1 MASIKTR
8 QQLPDLAKPTADLI
22 EKFGFQWELDFEYP
36 TPDAAKRVQIRE
48 EKHYVPRAMVMQ
60 IAAAMAR
67 QEKFAPVVVTAD
79 GYLIDG
85 NTRTAAARHNRQ
97 PFIQALIIQDKYE
110 GATDKVT
117 RRLRLLG
124 AAFNARHGKGIDR
137 EEIRKAVEVIG
148 EDPTYDGTR
157 IAALIGVTD
166 ATVKSML
173 AEMRARQRA
182 ESVGIHLNGSVTAT
196 PLRVLGQASEKINDE
211 PFAAVASLAQD
222 TGMSGGELRDV
233 IRQMHD
239 AKSDEG
245 ALAVVDE
252 HRKARREQI
261 AEYRASGKSKP
272 PPAAKLRQRL
282 GFILEFE
289 KNPRDLA
296 ELNPE
301 VVAKHREQIQRS
313 IAILQAVLDMN
324 GAGGRDR

>member
-8 QQLPDLAKPTADLI
+8 QQLPDLAKPGADLI
-22 EKFGFQWELDFEYP
+22 ERFGFTWEFDFEYP
-36 TPDAAKRVQIRE
+36 TPDPGRRVQIRE
-48 EKHYVPRAMVMQ
+48 EKHYIPRSMVMQ
-60 IAAAMAR
+60 VAAAMGR
-67 QEKFAPVVVTAD
+67 LEKMPPIVVTKD
-79 GYLIDG
+79 GHLVDG
-85 NTRTAAARHNRQ
+85 NTRTAAALHNKY
-97 PFIQALIIQDKYE
+97 PSIQALVLTDNYE
-110 GATDKVT
+110 GATEKVE

-137 EEIRKAVEVIG
+137 EEIRRAVEKIG

-182 ESVGIHLNGSVTAT
+182 DSVGIHLNGSVTAT
-196 PLRVLGQASEKINDE
+196 PLRVLGQASEKLNDE
-211 PFAAVASLAQD
+211 PFAAVASLVQD
-222 TGMSGGELRDV
+222 TGMSGGELREV
-233 IRQMHD
+233 IKQMHD

-245 ALAVVDE
+245 ALAVVEE

-282 GFILEFE
+282 GFILEYE
-289 KNPRDLA
+289 SHPRDLM

-301 VVAKHREQIQRS
+301 VVAKHRSEIQRT
-313 IAILQAVLDMN
+313 IAILQAVLDTSE
-324 GAGGRDR
+324 RR